1 MRHAE
6 PSSGREPYRT
16 ERSSWEGDH
25 VRDDDTAC
33 GDARC
38 GRCGAH
44 RRADRLL
51 GVRPADGGGDDRS
64 GRSRPSSAPETGSG
78 SGNGDSAADALAK
91 TSDIPVGEG
100 KVFKAE
106 KVVVTQPKAGEFKCF
121 TSVCTHQGCDVDA
134 VEGGTINCPCH
145 GSKFNIADGSV
156 ANGPANKPL
165 EEKAIKV
172 DGESITLA

>member
-1 MRHAE
+1 MLGA
-6 PSSGREPYRT
+6 GGVGLT
-16 ERSSWEGDH
+16 A
-25 VRDDDTAC
+25 VLTAC
-33 GDARC
+33 SGYGQPTAEETT
-38 GRCGAH
+38 A
-44 RRADRLL
+44 
-51 GVRPADGGGDDRS
+51 PADPA
-64 GRSRPSSAPETGSG
+64 PSSAPETGSG